1 MFNSQK
7 FYLTLENFS
16 EIVAQIDAELSK
28 TKATKKESMNAQ
40 LLLEETFMRMINIG
54 KVASVEVTISQ
65 RFGDLTLT
73 LESTGEEYNPLIS
86 ATDFDEEDEDYF
98 RTIILKSNAN
108 KMSYTRK
115 GNTNLVFIQ
124 VHENTNKQLNYTL
137 FGMVAGIVFGLVLKF
152 SANPEVI
159 SIFTETIGGSV
170 NTMFMNALNM
180 MIAPVVFFSI
190 ISGIT
195 GLTNSASIG
204 RIGGKLI
211 GLYSLTTIIA
221 ICVGLTLAHFAF
233 ASGVPQLGIVDGTA
247 SAEKLSLL
255 SSIVNIIPKDL
266 ITPVINRG
274 LLQIISVAVI
284 FGLCINKLGDKVRM
298 LNDFAK
304 EANTFCLTL
313 ITAIAAFIPI
323 VIFFV
328 MAELVINLEVDSII
342 LLVKLLACFL
352 VGNFLMVCIYSSMLL
367 MFGKISPIPLLKK
380 LPQFVTI
387 PFATSSSNVTMPFTM
402 KFCTEQIGISPKISS
417 FSIPIGATISNDG
430 TAVSYS
436 LMCIMFLK
444 MYGVEIDSAVIIT
457 LLISIFTV
465 AVSSPG
471 IPGGPVVLLVAII
484 GMFGVPTE
492 ATTIIFGISP
502 IEDRIS
508 TTTNVVDHIGA
519 STILAK
525 TENLLDTNIY
535 YKM

>member
-1 MFNSQK
+1 MTARHLLK
-7 FYLTLENFS
+7 NFP
-16 EIVAQIDAELSK
+16 A
-28 TKATKKESMNAQ
+28 
-40 LLLEETFMRMINIG
+40 
-54 KVASVEVTISQ
+54 
-65 RFGDLTLT
+65 
-73 LESTGEEYNPLIS
+73 
-86 ATDFDEEDEDYF
+86 
-98 RTIILKSNAN
+98 
-108 KMSYTRK
+108 
-115 GNTNLVFIQ
+115 
-124 VHENTNKQLNYTL
+124 
-137 FGMVAGIVFGLVLKF
+137 
-152 SANPEVI
+152 
-159 SIFTETIGGSV
+159 
-170 NTMFMNALNM
+170 
-180 MIAPVVFFSI
+180 
-190 ISGIT
+190 
-195 GLTNSASIG
+195 
-204 RIGGKLI
+204 
-211 GLYSLTTIIA
+211 
-221 ICVGLTLAHFAF
+221 
-233 ASGVPQLGIVDGTA
+233 
-247 SAEKLSLL
+247 
-255 SSIVNIIPKDL
+255 IVNIIPKDL

-274 LLQIISVAVI
+274 LLQIIFVAVI

-525 TENLLDTNIY
+525 TENLLDTSIY